1 MAQGSPHKVRG
12 RYDFSV
18 HNEGGEASVAHY
30 CSHSIG
36 TNPFCEVLTPPYNR
50 RFITLEMQKI
60 QEEEFF
66 ILREAE
72 RKQRE

>member
-1 MAQGSPHKVRG
+1 M
-12 RYDFSV
+12 
-18 HNEGGEASVAHY
+18 AHY

-36 TNPFCEVLTPPYNR
+36 TKPFSEVLTPPYNG

-66 ILREAE
+66 ILGEAE